1 MNIQK
6 LKHLSTGMVPLLFIG
21 MAAIYIL
28 DAGGLLELNR
38 QTNYFVLC
46 VSLSLFFLA
55 GILSLRKKIAVLPIK
70 DESKIAHL
78 KRRMKRFSWFMV
90 IVAVVIIGQS
100 IFINHTA
107 IWFVV
112 AIMPVWL
119 LCYWLNT
126 LALFFTVW
134 GQSNGYDA

>member
-6 LKHLSTGMVPLLFIG
+6 LKHLLIKAVPLLFIG
-21 MAAIYIL
+21 MAAIYVL
-28 DAGGLLELNR
+28 DASGLLELNR

-78 KRRMKRFSWFMV
+78 RRRMKWFSRFMV
-90 IVAVVIIGQS
+90 GLAVVIVGLS
-100 IFINHTA
+100 IFVNHTA
-107 IWFVV
+107 IWFIV
-112 AIMPVWL
+112 AMMPVWL

>member
-6 LKHLSTGMVPLLFIG
+6 LKHILTGMVPLLFMV

-28 DAGGLLELNR
+28 DADGLFHLNR
-38 QTNYFVLC
+38 QANYFVLC
-46 VSLSLFFLA
+46 ASLSLFFLA
-55 GILSLRKKIAVLPIK
+55 GILSLRQKISKLPIK

-78 KRRMKRFSWFMV
+78 KRRMKRFSWFMI

-119 LCYWLNT
+119 LCYWINT
-126 LALFFTVW
+126 LTVFFTVW
-134 GQSNGYDA
+134 GQANGLDK